1 MIHMAYTECI
11 SLVMV
16 HRTLCGAT
24 SVFTPTAVLEA
35 KQEGFGVLRVMNDD
49 LVQPGS
55 GFGDCFTR
63 EMHTDAELVTYI
75 VEGSLTHQDSIGK
88 VADGETSVRLHCR
101 FVLPRFHLI

>member
-1 MIHMAYTECI
+1 
-11 SLVMV
+11 
-16 HRTLCGAT
+16 
-24 SVFTPTAVLEA
+24 VLEA